1 MVTERAN
8 AACNE
13 WITQLRGGVEIIDI
27 KVTVDSKNHSG
38 HAWNGSCVTTIEVHF
53 YELV

>member
-1 MVTERAN
+1 VVTERAN

-27 KVTVDSKNHSG
+27 KVTVDSKNHAG
-38 HAWNGSCVTTIEVHF
+38 LAWHGSCVTTIEVHF